1 MKKIKKETRVSK
13 ELADWLKTE
22 SQRSGAS
29 ESSILAMALNEMRER
44 KPGLPAHLREQA
56 I

>member
-1 MKKIKKETRVSK
+1 MKKIKKETRLSE
-13 ELADWLKTE
+13 ELAQWLKLE

-29 ESSILAMALNEMRER
+29 ESSIIAMALNDMRER
-44 KPGLPAHLREQA
+44 KPNLPAMLREQQ